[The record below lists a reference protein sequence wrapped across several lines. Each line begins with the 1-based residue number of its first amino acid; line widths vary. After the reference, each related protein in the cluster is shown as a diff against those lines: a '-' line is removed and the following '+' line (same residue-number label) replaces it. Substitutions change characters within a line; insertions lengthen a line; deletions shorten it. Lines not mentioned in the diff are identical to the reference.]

1 MAPLKRLRAV
11 APGVPPPALSGGEK
25 GSAALPARPQRGLVF
40 SGREGNRP
48 KKRECRSP
56 AAHSFSAGP
65 VSIAGSIREA
75 AR

>member
-48 KKRECRSP
+48 EGRKRRG
-56 AAHSFSAGP
+56 AAAYPFSADP
-65 VSIAGSIREA
+65 VSFAGSIREA